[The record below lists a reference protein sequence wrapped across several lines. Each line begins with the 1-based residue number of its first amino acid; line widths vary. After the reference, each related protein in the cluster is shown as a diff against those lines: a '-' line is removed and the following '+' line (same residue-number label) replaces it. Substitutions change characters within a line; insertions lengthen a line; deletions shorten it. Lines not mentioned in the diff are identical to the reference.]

1 MTSNPSSERI
11 PSSESIM
18 VDSSSTIK
26 TAGYIIKAPFYISC
40 LKKKAL
46 TCGVAEIF
54 AAGELFVQT
63 RVVVQTL
70 SAGSNFLALFIL
82 GLLDR
87 QFNDKLGAVGLI
99 VLDPNHAVMI

>member
-1 MTSNPSSERI
+1 VFE
-11 PSSESIM
+11 
-18 VDSSSTIK
+18 
-26 TAGYIIKAPFYISC
+26 
-40 LKKKAL
+40 KKSR

-70 SAGSNFLALFIL
+70 SAGSNFLVLFIL

-99 VLDPNHAVMI
+99 ILDPDHTVMI